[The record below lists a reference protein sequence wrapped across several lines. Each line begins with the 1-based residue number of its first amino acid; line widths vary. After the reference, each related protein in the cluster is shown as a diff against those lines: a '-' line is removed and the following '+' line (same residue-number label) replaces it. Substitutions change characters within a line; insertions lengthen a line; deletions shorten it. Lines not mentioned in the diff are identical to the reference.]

1 MGDIPD
7 IRNDLPTSMIMAAF
21 AGISWYIGAEI
32 NTSLFMVFKRR
43 RGLYF
48 WSCALASWGVVL
60 QPLFIM
66 LADFGVWTNLKGSI
80 TMIYLTWMI
89 MVVPQSW
96 VLFSR
101 LHLVIHDE
109 RVLRWIKAV
118 LLFTSIAF
126 TVPTIVVGIIA
137 QTTTTNPHLFS
148 INTSWDRVQLIVFFV
163 QETTL
168 SILYIYQTRK
178 YLHDRSLLLRPSRVP
193 SPTSACFAHAT
204 SLEDEDR
211 RVLYHLVYTNLL
223 VIALDIT
230 LLGIQCA
237 NLFYVQGAFKP
248 CVYGIKLKVEFA
260 ILNRLVKSVRAR
272 GNGEAA
278 CNNGCIVGT
287 AVAAPAAAT
296 GEEVAGGGGVGNRKR
311 RSMGIW
317 GLRPRGSGGGDR
329 ECEMVGMGM
338 GHLDAQ
344 KGFSTHSSQGSRTPV
359 ISGR

>member
-7 IRNDLPTSMIMAAF
+7 IRNDLPTSMVMAAF

-96 VLFSR
+96 VLYSR
-101 LHLVIHDE
+101 LHLVIHDD
-109 RVLRWIKAV
+109 RVLRWIKTV
-118 LLFTSIAF
+118 LMFTSITF

-137 QTTTTNPHLFS
+137 QATTTNPHLFS

-178 YLHDRSLLLRPSRVP
+178 YLHDRSLLLRPSRAP
-193 SPTSACFAHAT
+193 SPTSACLAHAT

-211 RVLYHLVYTNLL
+211 RVLYHLIYTNLL
-223 VIALDIT
+223 VIALDIA

-272 GNGEAA
+272 GNGEACVEGNMA
-278 CNNGCIVGT
+278 ST
-287 AVAAPAAAT
+287 AVAAPTAAM
-296 GEEVAGGGGVGNRKR
+296 GEEVGARGAANRKR
-311 RSMGIW
+311 RSKGIW
-317 GLRPRGSGGGDR
+317 GLKTRSNAGSGGRGGG
-329 ECEMVGMGM
+329 CEMVGMGY
-338 GHLDAQ
+338 LDVQ
-344 KGFSTHSSQGSRTPV
+344 KEFSKHSSQGSRTPV
-359 ISGR
+359 IGTR